1 MVTQLEQDILEFEVN
16 WASGFVA
23 MNKASG
29 GNGIPAQLLKILKDD
44 TGKVLLNVSAIWK
57 T

>member
-16 WASGFVA
+16 WASGFIA

-29 GNGIPAQLLKILKDD
+29 GNGIPAQLLKNTKR
-44 TGKVLLNVSAIWK
+44 WYW
-57 T
+57 